1 MTMATGG
8 VTSLDNLTGALNRMV
23 ASAIVTRYYMGRVIQ
38 RVERHTLR
46 RGTGET
52 WIEPQFGQLEAFDI
66 TPHQMIDNPQQQRI
80 DRVLTITPTG
90 VAVVRVITDN
100 VMRHLSPIAYAQMGT
115 QMGGAMQHRRDM
127 DGILAFN
134 SSAKTLGSP
143 SDAMDADK
151 IRAVATQIRS
161 AAKAAISGQI
171 TAALHG
177 FQLYDIEKAL
187 TAVEGTASLPA
198 QPMSGGLTAQIFRD
212 GLAGMVGGAMVVNDD
227 NIEVAGNQA
236 AAPVFARESC
246 VLVND
251 SIVTRETERVPDYG
265 EGATRVYL
273 RDKYGLGLR
282 RSDEWSVRII
292 SDATALV

>member
-1 MTMATGG
+1 MTMAYAG
-8 VTSLDNLTGALNRMV
+8 VTSVDNLTQALNRMV
-23 ASAIVTRYYMGRVIQ
+23 ASAISTRYYMGRVIQ

-66 TPHQMIDNPQQQRI
+66 TPHQLIDNPQQQRI
-80 DRVLTITPTG
+80 DRVLTVTPTG

-115 QMGGAMQHRRDM
+115 QMGGAMQHRRDI

-134 SSAKTLGSP
+134 SAAKTLGSA
-143 SDAMDADK
+143 SDAMAADK
-151 IRAVATQIRS
+151 IRAAATQIRTG
-161 AAKAAISGQI
+161 AAAAISGQI
-171 TAALHG
+171 SAALHG
-177 FQLYDIEKAL
+177 FQLYDIEKSL
-187 TAVEGTASLPA
+187 TAVEGTSSLPA
-198 QPMSGGLTAQIFRD
+198 QPMGAGLTAQIFRS
-212 GLAGMVGGAMVVNDD
+212 GIAGQVGGAMVVED
-227 NIEVAGNQA
+227 NNISIDNNQA

-251 SIVTRETERVPDYG
+251 SIVTREPQRVPEYG

-282 RSDEWSVRII
+282 RSDEWAIRIL
-292 SDATALV
+292 SDATKLA